1 MVLEDLA
8 VGVGAKILNVTV
20 AILSGVVLLGLGWIG
35 IVSYQKKVARYQQFN
50 CVIWQNDGF
59 GQITEKY
66 DKAGIF
72 VDDATKNKRLYLK
85 KANVGLSPD
94 NIPFIPAARGKKKV
108 YLLQTGLKNFKY
120 IKPNISSDLIHF
132 TVGEEDVN
140 WAINTYERGKKL
152 FSQSWIAQYLP
163 FIILAFVCLIIL
175 VLFMSLFKQIP
186 EIKALVTELA
196 EVAKYLAQCKTGTTV
211 IT

>member
-1 MVLEDLA
+1 MFEEIA
-8 VGVGAKILNVTV
+8 NTVGQKILNVAV
-20 AILSGVVLLGLGWIG
+20 AVLSVLVLGGLSYIG
-35 IVSYQKKVARYQQFN
+35 LIVYKKKVARYKQFTCN
-50 CVIWQNDGF
+50 IWQKDGF

-66 DKAGIF
+66 DQAGIF
-72 VDDATKNKRLYLK
+72 VDDYTKNKRLWLK

-94 NIPFIPAARGKKKV
+94 NIPFITTGGGRKKV

-120 IKPNISSDLIHF
+120 IKPNVGVGLINF

-152 FSQSWIAQYLP
+152 FSQTWLAQYLP

-175 VLFMSLFKQIP
+175 VLFTSLFKQIP
-186 EIKALVTELA
+186 AIKGLVEQLV
-196 EVAKYLAQCKTGTTV
+196 EVAKYLAQAKTGTTV